1 MSSSNF
7 KSTKVTDLTR
17 GMKFVEKAT
26 DGQLVDAENADSGV
40 KVDNILNLRR
50 LPRYTKFM
58 FEDESNPVNIS
69 TLAGDLFSAV
79 AYLNHEMKVIRS
91 QLEILTEKDSEK
103 ESPKKESPEKETP
116 PSDVLKRIEALEE
129 NLRCLRESLTR
140 ED

>member
-17 GMKFVEKAT
+17 GMKFVDKAT
-26 DGQLVDAENADSGV
+26 DGHLVDAENTDSGV
-40 KVDNILNLRR
+40 KVDNILNLKR

-58 FEDESNPVNIS
+58 FEDDSNSVNIS

-91 QLEILTEKDSEK
+91 QLEILTEK
-103 ESPKKESPEKETP
+103 ESPEEKTSP
-116 PSDVLKRIEALEE
+116 PTDILKRIEALEE
-129 NLRCLRESLTR
+129 NLRCLRESLTH